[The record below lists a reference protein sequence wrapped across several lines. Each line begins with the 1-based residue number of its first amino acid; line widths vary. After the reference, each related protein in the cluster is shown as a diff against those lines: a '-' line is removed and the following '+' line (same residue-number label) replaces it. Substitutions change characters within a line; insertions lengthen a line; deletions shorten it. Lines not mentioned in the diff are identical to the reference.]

1 MILDLTPDMRTAL
14 STIGERS
21 ACSTDLGVGAF
32 TLKRLW
38 ELGFLKLDIPAES
51 QWPAYY
57 SLSQKGEGAAAI
69 LTAQLPVP
77 SEWETPI
84 TRIKRLTAASFGIP
98 FEEMVSA
105 RRSRCVARP
114 RQVAM
119 YLAKK
124 LTPKSLPDIGR
135 QFGNRDHTTVIH
147 AIRLVERMM
156 EEDQQFKDKV
166 KTLMSAMVSERAA
179 IAGDNEQKT
188 PFLQLSEA
196 A

>member
-1 MILDLTPDMRTAL
+1 MRTAL

-38 ELGFLKLDIPAES
+38 ELGFLNIDHPAEKR
-51 QWPAYY
+51 WPAYY
-57 SLSQKGEGAAAI
+57 SLTPKGEGAAAI
-69 LTAQLPVP
+69 LNAQLPVP
-77 SEWETPI
+77 TQYESPVA
-84 TRIKRLTAASFGIP
+84 RIKRITAASFGIP
-98 FEEMVSA
+98 ADEMVSA
-105 RRSRCVARP
+105 RRSRTVARP

-147 AIRLVERMM
+147 GIRVVERMIG
-156 EEDQQFKDKV
+156 EDPLFKDKV
-166 KTLMSAMVSERAA
+166 KTIVSALVSTDDAKYVDKPLPSE
-179 IAGDNEQKT
+179 
-188 PFLQLSEA
+188 LLEA